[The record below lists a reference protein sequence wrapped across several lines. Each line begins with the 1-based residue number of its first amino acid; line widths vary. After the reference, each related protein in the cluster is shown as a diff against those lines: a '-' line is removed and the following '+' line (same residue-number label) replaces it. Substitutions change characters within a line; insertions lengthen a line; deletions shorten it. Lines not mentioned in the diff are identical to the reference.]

1 MSRLVFYGFAL
12 VLELVIAVSLPSCR
26 SEIGREDLL
35 SSVPRNAVMVK
46 AVNLE
51 ALCSEAGCSLP
62 SRGDSL
68 SRLSATLAACAV
80 EPDLR
85 GVFSLV
91 VEEGAGNVDFTT
103 VVSFTS
109 SAGRDVALMG
119 VSSRGALLNGLL
131 RRLPSAGEDAPA
143 LTADDGF
150 EFLQVGG
157 GVVAVRDGVCY
168 ISRDL
173 NDIKDAVVHAQTAS
187 IQALTGIA
195 GFFEEDAPA
204 CIAVNC
210 ARSPLSFLGGEDRW
224 LCVDFKTS
232 QRELTARARVLS
244 DSGAVDSIGTRF
256 NTINPDILRFIPRD
270 VAVLVAFGRFTGNQR
285 SLSMFLGRFMP
296 AYMPQAD
303 GSTVLFATPV
313 GAPDD
318 VAAGRPGS
326 WRVGTVVHLPGAI
339 ADSCIAEYRASAP
352 PDVRSTGSDMYSYS
366 VDGLEY
372 CFGKY
377 GDYVAFSSGGAVVD
391 GSGGEAYGELLRDRR
406 AVMSVSAPAGSL
418 LARAWRLSGGLSF
431 SLVVH
436 ADAVEAKMVVD
447 GESRT
452 ALAVLLSLERFPDFY
467 ERFRADTGR

>member
-1 MSRLVFYGFAL
+1 
-12 VLELVIAVSLPSCR
+12 
-26 SEIGREDLL
+26 
-35 SSVPRNAVMVK
+35 
-46 AVNLE
+46 
-51 ALCSEAGCSLP
+51 
-62 SRGDSL
+62 
-68 SRLSATLAACAV
+68 
-80 EPDLR
+80 
-85 GVFSLV
+85 
-91 VEEGAGNVDFTT
+91 
-103 VVSFTS
+103 
-109 SAGRDVALMG
+109 
-119 VSSRGALLNGLL
+119 
-131 RRLPSAGEDAPA
+131 
-143 LTADDGF
+143 
-150 EFLQVGG
+150 
-157 GVVAVRDGVCY
+157 
-168 ISRDL
+168 
-173 NDIKDAVVHAQTAS
+173 
-187 IQALTGIA
+187 
-195 GFFEEDAPA
+195 
-204 CIAVNC
+204 
-210 ARSPLSFLGGEDRW
+210 
-224 LCVDFKTS
+224 
-232 QRELTARARVLS
+232 
-244 DSGAVDSIGTRF
+244 
-256 NTINPDILRFIPRD
+256 
-270 VAVLVAFGRFTGNQR
+270 
-285 SLSMFLGRFMP
+285 MP

-339 ADSCIAEYRASAP
+339 ADSCIAEYRTSAP

-418 LARAWRLSGGLSF
+418 LARAWRLSGALSF

>member
-1 MSRLVFYGFAL
+1 M
-12 VLELVIAVSLPSCR
+12 
-26 SEIGREDLL
+26 
-35 SSVPRNAVMVK
+35 
-46 AVNLE
+46 
-51 ALCSEAGCSLP
+51 
-62 SRGDSL
+62 
-68 SRLSATLAACAV
+68 
-80 EPDLR
+80 
-85 GVFSLV
+85 
-91 VEEGAGNVDFTT
+91 
-103 VVSFTS
+103 
-109 SAGRDVALMG
+109 
-119 VSSRGALLNGLL
+119 
-131 RRLPSAGEDAPA
+131 
-143 LTADDGF
+143 
-150 EFLQVGG
+150 
-157 GVVAVRDGVCY
+157 RDGVCY
-168 ISRDL
+168 IARDL

-210 ARSPLSFLGGEDRW
+210 ARSPLSFLGGEGRW

-244 DSGAVDSIGTRF
+244 DSGTVDSIGTRF
-256 NTINPDILRFIPRD
+256 NTIDLDILRFIPCD

>member
-1 MSRLVFYGFAL
+1 MCA
-12 VLELVIAVSLPSCR
+12 
-26 SEIGREDLL
+26 D
-35 SSVPRNAVMVK
+35 
-46 AVNLE
+46 
-51 ALCSEAGCSLP
+51 AGCSLP

-68 SRLSATLAACAV
+68 SGMAATLAACAV

-91 VEEGAGNVDFTT
+91 VEEGAGNVDLTT

-131 RRLPSAGEDAPA
+131 HRLPTAGDDAPA
-143 LTADDGF
+143 LAADDGF
-150 EFLQVGG
+150 EFIQVGG

-168 ISRDL
+168 IARDL
-173 NDIKDAVVHAQTAS
+173 NDIKDAVAHAHTAS

-244 DSGAVDSIGTRF
+244 DSGAVDSIGMRF
-256 NTINPDILRFIPRD
+256 NTIDLYILRFVPRY
-270 VAVLVAFGRFTGNQR
+270 VGVLVAFGRFTGNQR
-285 SLSMFLGRFMP
+285 SLSMLLGRFML

-303 GSTVLFATPV
+303 GSTVLFATPD
-313 GAPDD
+313 GTPED
-318 VAAGRPGS
+318 VAAGRPGAWS
-326 WRVGTVVHLPGAI
+326 VGTVVHLPGAL
-339 ADSCIAEYRASAP
+339 ADSCVAEYRASAP
-352 PDVRSTGSDMYSYS
+352 PDVRSTGPNMYSYS

-372 CFGKY
+372 SFGKY
-377 GDYVAFSSGGAVVD
+377 GDYVAFTSGCTVAEGY
-391 GSGGEAYGELLRDRR
+391 GERVYGELLRDRR

-431 SLVVH
+431 SLVVQ
-436 ADAVEAKMVVD
+436 ADAVKAKMVVD

-467 ERFRADTGR
+467 ERFRVDTGR